1 LYKYLNNYALS
12 KKQFAEWLRLLAGED
27 QIKGINIKI
36 EHMYGPKDDQSKF
49 VAWLV
54 KQLTNSTASIPLT
67 RGEQKRDFV
76 HISDVVSA
84 YLTLLERTD
93 ALQNYD
99 EFEVG
104 TGQAVPLKEF
114 VLQMKEAIKKHF
126 NQKNI
131 PSLDF
136 GALPYREGE
145 FMEIK
150 ADIKKLRELGWQPK
164 YSYVSGIERYISEVI
179 N

>member
-1 LYKYLNNYALS
+1 
-12 KKQFAEWLRLLAGED
+12 
-27 QIKGINIKI
+27 
-36 EHMYGPKDDQSKF
+36 
-49 VAWLV
+49 
-54 KQLTNSTASIPLT
+54 
-67 RGEQKRDFV
+67 
-76 HISDVVSA
+76 
-84 YLTLLERTD
+84 
-93 ALQNYD
+93 
-99 EFEVG
+99 
-104 TGQAVPLKEF
+104 
-114 VLQMKEAIKKHF
+114 MKEAIKKHF